1 MIDINELKPILEP
14 LLSGDDTA
22 DVIDRIR
29 EIDRPGVTQADLD
42 NLNKEW
48 TERYRKAFF
57 EGPDNSVTG
66 NHASE
71 QQAEEQAGESEKTT
85 FEDLFSSEE

>member
-48 TERYRKAFF
+48 TDRYRKAFF

-66 NHASE
+66 NHDSE
-71 QQAEEQAGESEKTT
+71 QQAEEQAGENEKTT

>member
-48 TERYRKAFF
+48 TARYRKAFF

-66 NHASE
+66 NHDSE
-71 QQAEEQAGESEKTT
+71 QQAEEQAGENEKTT

>member
-66 NHASE
+66 NHDSE
-71 QQAEEQAGESEKTT
+71 QQAEEQAGEEEKTT

>member
-14 LLSGDDTA
+14 LLSGDNA
-22 DVIDRIR
+22 AEVIDRIR
-29 EIDRPGVTQADLD
+29 GIDRPGVTQADLD

-48 TERYRKAFF
+48 TDRYRKAFF

-66 NHASE
+66 NHDSE
-71 QQAEEQAGESEKTT
+71 QQAEEQAGEPEKTT
-85 FEDLFSSEE
+85 FEDLFTFEE

>member
-48 TERYRKAFF
+48 TDRYRKAFF

-66 NHASE
+66 NH
-71 QQAEEQAGESEKTT
+71 
-85 FEDLFSSEE
+85 D

>member
-48 TERYRKAFF
+48 TDRYRKAFF

-66 NHASE
+66 NHDSE
-71 QQAEEQAGESEKTT
+71 QQAEEQAGEEEKTT

>member
-22 DVIDRIR
+22 DVIDKIR

-48 TERYRKAFF
+48 TDRYRKAFF

-66 NHASE
+66 NHDSE
-71 QQAEEQAGESEKTT
+71 LQAEEQAGENEKTT

>member
-14 LLSGDDTA
+14 LLSGDDAA

-48 TERYRKAFF
+48 TDRYRKAFF

-66 NHASE
+66 NHDSE
-71 QQAEEQAGESEKTT
+71 QQAEEQAEETEKTT

>member
-66 NHASE
+66 NHDSE
-71 QQAEEQAGESEKTT
+71 QQAEEQAGENEKTT

>member
-22 DVIDRIR
+22 DIIDRIR

-66 NHASE
+66 NHDSE
-71 QQAEEQAGESEKTT
+71 QQAEEQAGEHEKTT

>member
-48 TERYRKAFF
+48 TDRYRKAFF

-66 NHASE
+66 NHDSE
-71 QQAEEQAGESEKTT
+71 QQAEEQAGEIEKTT